1 MRILI
6 LGVLLLASVGM
17 AQDQA
22 AIAKAKSA
30 CGPDEVHFDFQTTD
44 GTPAVVEPEP
54 GKARIYV
61 IGRDNRWCGGCAIIA
76 RVGLN
81 GAWIGAINGKSYLT
95 ASVEPA
101 EHHLCT
107 NWQSQLS
114 YRSDQV
120 ALANFTAEAGKTYY
134 FRIRLLTQATGPALL
149 DLDAINSD
157 EGRYLVLTSET
168 GESHVKK

>member
-1 MRILI
+1 MKIAL
-6 LGVLLLASVGM
+6 LWVLVFASVGL

-30 CGPDEVHFDFQTTD
+30 CGPDEIHFDFQTTD
-44 GTPAVVEPEP
+44 ASPSLVEPEP

-81 GAWIGAINGKSYLT
+81 GTWIGAINGNSYLT
-95 ASVEPA
+95 ASLEPG
-101 EHHLCT
+101 EHHLCI

-114 YRSDQV
+114 YRSNQI
-120 ALANFTAEAGKTYY
+120 ALANFTAEAGKIYY
-134 FRIRLLTQATGPALL
+134 FRMRLVTQATGPALL
-149 DLDAINSD
+149 DLDPTNSD
-157 EGRYLVLTSET
+157 EGRYLVLTSEIS
-168 GESHVKK
+168 ESHVKK

>member
-1 MRILI
+1 MTTA
-6 LGVLLLASVGM
+6 LLWVFLFAGAAP

-30 CGPDEVHFDFQTTD
+30 CGPDEIHFDFQTTS
-44 GTPAVVEPEP
+44 GSPSIVEPEP

-81 GAWIGAINGKSYLT
+81 GVWVGAINGDSYLT
-95 ASVEPA
+95 VSIDPG

-114 YRSDQV
+114 YRSNQV
-120 ALANFTAEAGKTYY
+120 ALANLTAEAGKIYY
-134 FRIRLLTQATGPALL
+134 FRMRLLTQETGPALL
-149 DLDAINSD
+149 DLDPVNSD

-168 GESHVKK
+168 GNSDVKK